1 MRRTLGG
8 ITKGEINM
16 KNERKNKKIK
26 RLQRELS
33 AERQGRREA
42 TKAYLGAHVEAMKC
56 SRAVSETAA
65 AMDAILVEVAK
76 KFGTAVG
83 EGSYEVTIPGADVR
97 EVLERFNVIAE
108 RKEDKSLVIQ
118 VVESERNET
127 RETGTR

>member
-26 RLQRELS
+26 RLQRELA

-42 TKAYLGAHVEAMKC
+42 AKAYLGAHVEAMKC

-83 EGSYEVTIPGADVR
+83 EGIYEVTIPGADVKDTFF
-97 EVLERFNVIAE
+97 RFNVMAE
-108 RKEDKSLVIQ
+108 RREDKSLVIR

>member
-1 MRRTLGG
+1 MRKTLGG

-26 RLQRELS
+26 RLQRELA

-83 EGSYEVTIPGADVR
+83 EGIYEVTIPGADVKDTFF
-97 EVLERFNVIAE
+97 RFNVMAE
-108 RKEDKSLVIQ
+108 RKEDKSLVIR
-118 VVESERNET
+118 VVESERHET
-127 RETGTR
+127 RQAGTR